1 MNAHL
6 CWSVHYKDLRYIL
19 NLKYPKELNE
29 SIIAINLGYDHT
41 RLRRV
46 YLTKFFVEITCFGW
60 VK

>member
-1 MNAHL
+1 MHTCAGV
-6 CWSVHYKDLRYIL
+6 CTIKTEGIFS
-19 NLKYPKELNE
+19 NLKYLKELND

-46 YLTKFFVEITCFGW
+46 CLTKFSVEITCFGL